1 MMEKSKANQ
10 SKIENTGCPYVRKCG
25 GCDMRNQDY
34 ALHLAK
40 KQDMVEKYLKSICKV
55 KPIRGMEHPYHYRNK
70 VHAVF
75 AYTKNGI
82 ISGVYEAGSHRV
94 VPIDRCLI
102 EDEKSDA
109 IIESIR
115 ELAKSFKIKA
125 YNEDTGYGL
134 LRHVLIRRGFTSGE
148 ILVVLVVSSPIFPS
162 KNHFVKAL
170 RKLHPEITTI
180 VLNINDKKTSIVL
193 GEREIILYG
202 KGYIEDTLCGKTFR
216 LSPKSFYQ
224 VNSVQTEYLYG
235 KAIELAGL
243 TGQERMIDAYCGIGT
258 IGLIASDKAK
268 EVIGIELNPDAVRD
282 AIQNAKA
289 NGVKNTRFYQGDA
302 GQFMVQMA
310 KQGERADVVFMDPPR
325 AGSDEAFLSSVVKLG
340 PERIVYISCNPETLA
355 RDLKYLKKYG
365 YLAKNAYPFDM
376 FPWSDKHAEVVI
388 VLSKS

>member
-10 SKIENTGCPYVRKCG
+10 SKTEHTGCPYVRKCG

-40 KQDMVEKYLKSICKV
+40 KQAMVEKYLKSICKV
-55 KPIRGMEHPYHYRNK
+55 KPIHGMEHPYHYRNK

-94 VPIDRCLI
+94 VPIDKCLI

-134 LRHVLIRRGFTSGE
+134 LRHVLIRRGFASGE
-148 ILVVLVVSSPIFPS
+148 ILVVLVVSSLIFPS

-180 VLNINDKKTSIVL
+180 VLNINDKKTSMVL

-224 VNSVQTEYLYG
+224 VNPVQTESLYG

-355 RDLKYLKKYG
+355 RDLKYLRKYG

-388 VLSKS
+388 VLDKS